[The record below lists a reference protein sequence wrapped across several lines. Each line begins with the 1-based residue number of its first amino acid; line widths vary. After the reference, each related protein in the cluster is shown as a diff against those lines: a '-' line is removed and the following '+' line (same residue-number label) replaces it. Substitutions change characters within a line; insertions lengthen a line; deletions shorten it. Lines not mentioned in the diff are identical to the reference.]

1 MKSSDTQAR
10 GDRSSANFEQG
21 HNAHFGRKLIGDD
34 IKSLTLHR
42 KRAWGLLA
50 GMPRFSITFRSPWF
64 STLSSS
70 ALLLRHATPKQTPVV
85 MRVCFPIS
93 RIPDLRSRLSRILK
107 ESPRSVSQRSFA
119 KQLSNAELLS
129 FIHQEREDAASAQTS
144 SDGLDL
150 HRNESPKSQKSVPA
164 SLISR
169 LAQSPWTD
177 PSLVAARMRHKAVK
191 SLPSRDRSPFQL
203 KLQKNPYGTQALIS
217 GLKRRAKRYCSQCTS
232 DSSSTVCLDTSS
244 TAELLPYSVW
254 YRHTPENWGTMA
266 SSKASNPG
274 AVQSCQR

>member
-1 MKSSDTQAR
+1 
-10 GDRSSANFEQG
+10 
-21 HNAHFGRKLIGDD
+21 
-34 IKSLTLHR
+34 
-42 KRAWGLLA
+42 
-50 GMPRFSITFRSPWF
+50 MPRFSITFRSPWF
-64 STLSSS
+64 STLSTF
-70 ALLLRHATPKQTPVV
+70 ALLLKYATPKQTLVV
-85 MRVCFPIS
+85 MQICFPIS
-93 RIPDLRSRLSRILK
+93 RITNLRSRPSRNLR
-107 ESPRSVSQRSFA
+107 ESPPSVSRRSFA

-144 SDGLDL
+144 SDGLNL
-150 HRNESPKSQKSVPA
+150 LRNESPKSPKSVPA
-164 SLISR
+164 TLISR

-217 GLKRRAKRYCSQCTS
+217 GSKRRAKKYCSHCTS
-232 DSSSTVCLDTSS
+232 DSSSTVCLDRSS

-254 YRHTPENWGTMA
+254 YCHTPENWGTMA
-266 SSKASNPG
+266 SSKASNSG